1 MSLQIEETS
10 KIVAHNGDDGL
21 RDDGATG
28 ARRCAVVAP
37 HRKHSRALAY
47 AEGVGLTLGELVPR
61 MDALWCA
68 RRGVESIV
76 LGVRPWDPAREP
88 RFATAVCDAIRWD
101 WRYRIVQRRRDR
113 GRDRLSDAQ
122 IGDLDGVCQ
131 IAHVAGRV
139 AAVIRHRAGRGDFA
153 DLAGVYFAEVRD
165 WLALIA
171 SGATRGVVPPSA
183 PLFIEGAT
191 IDRPRGTC
199 GEGDAM
205 NERGVTSMTAAGRA
219 NERAAAARAILVEA
233 TPDELAAS
241 DRGRGRAPG
250 WPALRG
256 RRPAGGRVGLARDR
270 RPVGGRSAVWRPACR
285 CGSRCGIG
293 PPSGSTRDG
302 PRSTTSATAEF
313 RALERRVVARLVSQR
328 LDPTAERVLG
338 ALYDGITRTEAIAM
352 RPWGCRSPR

>member
-10 KIVAHNGDDGL
+10 KIVAHNGTTDYAMTAL
-21 RDDGATG
+21 Q
-28 ARRCAVVAP
+28 ARAAAQSWRPIEAQ
-37 HRKHSRALAY
+37 RALAY

-139 AAVIRHRAGRGDFA
+139 AAVIRHRRVGGDFA

-183 PLFIEGAT
+183 PLFVEGAT
-191 IDRPRGTC
+191 IDRSRGT
-199 GEGDAM
+199 
-205 NERGVTSMTAAGRA
+205 
-219 NERAAAARAILVEA
+219 AARA
-233 TPDELAAS
+233 TP
-241 DRGRGRAPG
+241 
-250 WPALRG
+250 
-256 RRPAGGRVGLARDR
+256 
-270 RPVGGRSAVWRPACR
+270 
-285 CGSRCGIG
+285 
-293 PPSGSTRDG
+293 
-302 PRSTTSATAEF
+302 
-313 RALERRVVARLVSQR
+313 
-328 LDPTAERVLG
+328 
-338 ALYDGITRTEAIAM
+338 
-352 RPWGCRSPR
+352 